1 MRGKAGEESAA
12 VRGCAEMIG
21 GGETIWSESPKK
33 PSSAA
38 GTNLQL
44 CKPCK
49 VAESPIASLMHRAIM
64 LQGF

>member
-1 MRGKAGEESAA
+1 M
-12 VRGCAEMIG
+12 RGCAEMIG